1 MKSTMERDV
10 LISVTEFCRHHKI
23 EVTFVQALQE
33 NKLIELVV
41 VRDEIFVH
49 PDQLPRLEK
58 MVRLYYDLD
67 INLEGIE
74 VINQLL
80 ERIDNMQKEIGM
92 LKNRLSLFDE

>member
-1 MKSTMERDV
+1 MEQDV
-10 LISVTEFCRHHKI
+10 LISVAEFCRHHKI
-23 EVTFVQALQE
+23 EVRFVQSLQDH
-33 NKLIELVV
+33 NLIRLVV
-41 VRDEIFVH
+41 VRDESFVH

-80 ERIDNMQKEIGM
+80 ERIENMQREIGA
-92 LKNRLSLFDE
+92 LRTKLSLFDE

>member
-1 MKSTMERDV
+1 MERDV
-10 LISVTEFCRHHKI
+10 LISVNEFCRHHEI
-23 EVTFVQALQE
+23 EVTFVQSLQE

-49 PDQLPRLEK
+49 TNQLPRLEK

-80 ERIDNMQKEIGM
+80 QRIENMQQEIGT
-92 LKNRLSLFDE
+92 LKNRLNLFDE

>member
-1 MKSTMERDV
+1 M
-10 LISVTEFCRHHKI
+10 ISVNEFCRHHEI
-23 EVTFVQALQE
+23 EVTFVQSLQE

-49 PDQLPRLEK
+49 TNQLPRLEK

-80 ERIDNMQKEIGM
+80 QRIENMQQEIGT
-92 LKNRLSLFDE
+92 LKNRLNLFDE

>member
-1 MKSTMERDV
+1 MERDV
-10 LISVTEFCRHHKI
+10 LISVSEFCRHHEI
-23 EVTFVQALQE
+23 EVTFVQSLQE
-33 NKLIELVV
+33 NKLIELMV

-80 ERIDNMQKEIGM
+80 ERIENMQQEIGV
-92 LKNRLSLFDE
+92 LKNKLSLFD

>member
-1 MKSTMERDV
+1 M
-10 LISVTEFCRHHKI
+10 ISVNEFCRHHEI
-23 EVTFVQALQE
+23 EVTFVQSLQE

-49 PDQLPRLEK
+49 TNQLPRLEK

-80 ERIDNMQKEIGM
+80 ERIENMQQEIGT
-92 LKNRLSLFDE
+92 LKNRLNLFDE

>member
-1 MKSTMERDV
+1 MERDV
-10 LISVTEFCRHHKI
+10 LISVSEFCRHHEI
-23 EVTFVQALQE
+23 EVTFVQSLQE

-49 PDQLPRLEK
+49 TNQLPRLEK

-80 ERIDNMQKEIGM
+80 ERIENMQQEIGT
-92 LKNRLSLFDE
+92 LKNRLNLFDE

>member
-1 MKSTMERDV
+1 MERDV
-10 LISVTEFCRHHKI
+10 LISVSEFCRHHEI
-23 EVTFVQALQE
+23 EVTFVQSLQE

-41 VRDEIFVH
+41 VRDETFVH
-49 PDQLPRLEK
+49 PNQLPRLEK

-80 ERIDNMQKEIGM
+80 QRIENMQQEIGV